1 MHKARYIFINS
12 FLAQLLVVAVLLGLY
27 LHSIY
32 TTLPDLQNPE
42 YFQPYQSSVYLDKDG
57 NELYRFYTDED
68 RTLITL
74 DEVPKHVQD
83 AFIAIE
89 DKRFYTRSCIDI
101 RALSRALFANV
112 TSYKSQGASTITQQ
126 LVRTMVLDRTKSF
139 ERKIREIMLACQVEQ
154 QYSKQEI
161 LTLYLNW
168 ISFGHGIAGIKQT
181 SNRLFN
187 TPVNELTIAQ
197 ASVLAS
203 LPQRPTYFS
212 PFGPNLYT
220 HEVERARED
229 EDLAASLISND
240 VQIGL
245 LGSVQTIN
253 SKQQY
258 YAGRTDIVLNAMK
271 QQGYITEAEN
281 TQALFELQ
289 NLDFDSLALSIKAPH
304 FVVKL
309 QEELSNITSEL
320 SSQERQQGFTVQT
333 TIDGQLQ
340 SLAETSIKNY
350 QAKMVDLFKSQN
362 AAMLAIDTTTNE
374 IVAYVGNTN
383 FFDNEHGG
391 QIDMVRTPRQLG
403 SSFKPFIYASLL
415 EQGYEPNDYIYD
427 SPYNSVYVP
436 FRSGYYGRMT
446 LTTALARSRNVP
458 AVRAFYLAGGE
469 DHMLDFASKAGI
481 TTPKWNREIA
491 RQESFNYKY
500 SWPMALGSIEAS
512 LLEMLEGYSTLAN
525 EGIHRPISGVKSI
538 QSHDQSILFKPQ
550 HQPTRVISAES
561 ANSITNM
568 LSNEQARE
576 ALWYNSM
583 HLPFG
588 TAAIKTG
595 TSTICLERSF
605 TGSCKVHRAN
615 NTWAFGYIDNLL
627 VGVWIGNVDNAGM
640 EADVSSFEVAM
651 PIWKEFVMSVYDS
664 NHPILSHE

>member
-12 FLAQLLVVAVLLGLY
+12 FLAQILVVTILLGLY

-32 TTLPDLQNPE
+32 KTLPDLQNPE

-68 RTLITL
+68 RSLITL
-74 DEVPKHVQD
+74 EEIPKHVQE

-101 RALSRALFANV
+101 RALSRAVYANI

-154 QYSKQEI
+154 QYSKEEI

-168 ISFGHGIAGIKQT
+168 ISFGHGIAGIKQA
-181 SNRLFN
+181 SNRLFD
-187 TPVNELTIAQ
+187 TPVNELNIAQ

-203 LPQRPTYFS
+203 LPQRPSYFS

-220 HEVERARED
+220 HEVEKAHED
-229 EDLAASLISND
+229 TDLEISLISND

-245 LGSVQTIN
+245 LGSSQNIN
-253 SKQQY
+253 GKEAY
-258 YAGRTDIVLNAMK
+258 YAGRTDIVLDAM
-271 QQGYITEAEN
+271 QEQGYITEADN
-281 TQALFELQ
+281 TQALFELAK
-289 NLDFDSLALSIKAPH
+289 LDFNSLALSIKAPH

-309 QEELSNITSEL
+309 QEELKNITNEL
-320 SSQERQQGFTVQT
+320 SSKQQQQGFTVQT
-333 TIDGQLQ
+333 TIDGSLQ
-340 SLAETSIKNY
+340 ALAETTIKNY
-350 QAKMVDLFKSQN
+350 QEKMVGTFKAQN
-362 AAMLAIDTTTNE
+362 AAMLAIDTKSNE

-383 FFDNEHGG
+383 FFDDEHGG

-415 EQGYEPNDYIYD
+415 EQGYTPDDYIYD

-469 DHMLDFASKAGI
+469 DHMLDFASNAGV
-481 TTPKWNREIA
+481 TTPKWNRDVA
-491 RQESFNYKY
+491 RQQNYDYKY

-512 LLEMLEGYSTLAN
+512 LLEMLEGYSTIAN

-538 QSHDQSILFKPQ
+538 QSHDKSILFRPQ
-550 HQPTRVISAES
+550 HQPTRVMSAES
-561 ANSITNM
+561 ANGITNM

-576 ALWYNSM
+576 VLWYNSM

-588 TAAIKTG
+588 NAAIKTG
-595 TSTICLERSF
+595 TSTICLERSL
-605 TGSCKVHRAN
+605 TGACKIHRAN
-615 NTWAFGYIDNLL
+615 NTWAFGYIDDLL

-651 PIWKEFVMSVYDS
+651 PIWKDFVMNVYES